1 MTTMYAE
8 RESATF
14 PWWIVLLE
22 GLLQSSSS
30 ASRSQPRPRRRS
42 QLPPPSSPEPGYMA
56 ELERLAQLRDQR
68 ILSEE
73 ELEAKKKQVLGI

>member
-1 MTTMYAE
+1 MTMYAE

-22 GLLQSSSS
+22 GIFAVIFERKQEPAEAAAPAANS
-30 ASRSQPRPRRRS
+30 A
-42 QLPPPSSPEPGYMA
+42 PEPGYMA
-56 ELERLAQLRDQR
+56 ELEWLAQLRDQG

-73 ELEAKKKQVLGI
+73 EFEAKKKQVLG